1 MARTGTL
8 TAERILEATEEVLR
22 RHGTAKATMVDVAR
36 ALGVGHGSVYRYFR
50 TKATLREAVTERSL
64 DWTSASLSGTV
75 SGIEA
80 PEAKL

>member
-36 ALGVGHGSVYRYFR
+36 AL
-50 TKATLREAVTERSL
+50 